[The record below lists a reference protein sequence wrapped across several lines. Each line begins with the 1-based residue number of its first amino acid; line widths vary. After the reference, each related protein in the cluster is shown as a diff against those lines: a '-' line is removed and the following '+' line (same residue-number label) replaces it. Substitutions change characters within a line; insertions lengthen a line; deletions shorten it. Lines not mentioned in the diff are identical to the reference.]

1 MDQKTTRDNSAG
13 HLNQGSH
20 NEGGQLLAYF

>member
-1 MDQKTTRDNSAG
+1 M

-20 NEGGQLLAYF
+20 PL